1 MNKFLN
7 IIITNNAWKK
17 ISDISKTQNNNKFLL
32 SASSGGCNGFN
43 YNFKTID
50 YNEYINIINNN
61 KLKTT
66 IIKNNNNNILID
78 PKSEFVLFGTKID
91 YIFENYSNGLFENK
105 FIFIPNKN
113 FANSCGC
120 GTSFSLK

>member
-17 ISDISKTQNNNKFLL
+17 IFDISKTQNINNFLL

-43 YNFKTID
+43 FNFKTID
-50 YNEYINIINNN
+50 YNEYNNIINNN
-61 KLKTT
+61 KLKNN

-78 PKSEFVLFGTKID
+78 PKSEF
-91 YIFENYSNGLFENK
+91 
-105 FIFIPNKN
+105 
-113 FANSCGC
+113 
-120 GTSFSLK
+120 